1 MYKKVFLLLFL
12 GIINSNL
19 LAEDKNAKEAVDNLK
34 AYALYKMGQFDEA
47 KEIWDKLAKK
57 GNTTA
62 LINLSNL
69 YEQGFGVTKDKKE
82 ALKYVIEAANLND
95 QRAQYELGINYEKG
109 LIIQRDIDKAAYWL
123 EKSAINGSKDGIRA
137 YSILLA
143 TGKGKGYENLE
154 AKEKEIALK
163 WLYIAR
169 DQQIMEAEEYIK
181 ILEKNK

>member
-1 MYKKVFLLLFL
+1 MYKTLFILLFL

-19 LAEDKNAKEAVDNLK
+19 YAEDKNAKEAVDNLK

-109 LIIQRDIDKAAYWL
+109 LVVERDIDKVAYWL
-123 EKSAINGSKDGIRA
+123 EKSALNGSKDGIRA

-143 TGKGKGYENLE
+143 TGKGKGYENLTLS
-154 AKEKEIALK
+154 EKEVALK
-163 WLYIAR
+163 WLYIAKENY
-169 DQQIMEAEEYIK
+169 IEEASQYIK
-181 ILEKNK
+181 ILEK